1 VGNGGA
7 PLVSST
13 KGYGFAVLSQQPD
26 GSIAVDMID
35 YASGRVDTEFRFAL
49 KPDGASAK

>member
-1 VGNGGA
+1 
-7 PLVSST
+7 
-13 KGYGFAVLSQQPD
+13 
-26 GSIAVDMID
+26 MID